1 MAETSGQLLD
11 KLREKTS
18 TIVSTLASSGGH
30 ALELIE
36 NQQRL
41 IHEKLNSQEL
51 LNTKLY
57 ESLLKSGLIDLNNEN
72 TSSNVQKVRN
82 MLSST
87 PATKVAK
94 SIFDLLNHKSEL
106 NENTLR
112 VAQTSTFSPLHD
124 LARDRNTN
132 PAAAAG
138 MASMLPLG
146 DMVTNLNSIFEKLFG
161 TKFWIYALIAILAGL
176 LFTFIACFCMYCC
189 CCSRLGRTLMCCCST
204 FDCKKSKKSLAAKN
218 SPRCLKCC
226 I

>member
-18 TIVSTLASSGGH
+18 TIVSTLAASGGNT
-30 ALELIE
+30 LEFLE

-41 IHEKLNSQEL
+41 IHEKLQSQEL
-51 LNTKLY
+51 LNSKLY
-57 ESLLKSGLIDLNNEN
+57 ESLLKSGIIDLNDNV
-72 TSSNVQKVRN
+72 SSGQKVRN
-82 MLSST
+82 ILSST
-87 PATKVAK
+87 PVTKAAK

-106 NENTLR
+106 NENNLR
-112 VAQTSTFSPLHD
+112 VSQTSTFSPLHD
-124 LARDRNTN
+124 LSRDRTTGQMGNT
-132 PAAAAG
+132 G

-146 DMVTNLNSIFEKLFG
+146 HMVTNLNSIFEKLFG

-189 CCSRLGRTLMCCCST
+189 CCSRIGRTLMCCCKCSG
-204 FDCKKSKKSLAAKN
+204 FDCKKSKKSMAANN
-218 SPRCLKCC
+218 SRCLKCC